1 VQQAND
7 GTGEE
12 QSSERGVQVVA
23 AFACCVTRDQLTNDF
38 ERQQQLRRSSLGC
51 RKTGASYL
59 KKIGVSMSTRSL
71 SIATA
76 LAGLL
81 ALTATGA
88 DAKPHSDQQSA
99 TGDRPAIAKNFTGKT
114 KTYARTGKGKRQ
126 AKYGKSRRTASKKGL
141 KSRSL
146 TSYASGGTS
155 RSCLQPQA
163 RALLNRIESQFGSVS
178 IVSTCR
184 AGAVI
189 ATSGKP
195 SKHRYG
201 MAIDFDAGSRKG
213 AIVNW
218 LIKNHHSG
226 GTMTYR
232 DMSHI
237 HVDIGSRFVSLG
249 ANSGRG

>member
-1 VQQAND
+1 
-7 GTGEE
+7 
-12 QSSERGVQVVA
+12 
-23 AFACCVTRDQLTNDF
+23 
-38 ERQQQLRRSSLGC
+38 
-51 RKTGASYL
+51 
-59 KKIGVSMSTRSL
+59 MSTRFL
-71 SIATA
+71 SIAAA
-76 LAGLL
+76 LAGVV
-81 ALTATGA
+81 ALSVTGA
-88 DAKPHSDQQSA
+88 EARTHSDKSSA
-99 TGDRPAIAKNFTGKT
+99 GADRPSIAKNYTVKSNSR
-114 KTYARTGKGKRQ
+114 YAAKSKGKRT
-126 AKYGKSRRTASKKGL
+126 AKYGKKRNYAGKKGL
-141 KSRSL
+141 KSRSF
-146 TSYASGGTS
+146 TNYASGGTS

-201 MAIDFDAGSRKG
+201 LAIDFDAGGRKG

-232 DMSHI
+232 DMGHI
-237 HVDIGSRFVSLG
+237 HVDIGARFVSLS

>member
-1 VQQAND
+1 
-7 GTGEE
+7 
-12 QSSERGVQVVA
+12 
-23 AFACCVTRDQLTNDF
+23 
-38 ERQQQLRRSSLGC
+38 
-51 RKTGASYL
+51 
-59 KKIGVSMSTRSL
+59 MSTRFL
-71 SIATA
+71 SIAAA
-76 LAGLL
+76 LAG
-81 ALTATGA
+81 AVAFSA
-88 DAKPHSDQQSA
+88 SSAEARPHSDSA
-99 TGDRPAIAKNFTGKT
+99 AASGERPSIAKNYTVKSNSR
-114 KTYARTGKGKRQ
+114 YASKSKGKRT
-126 AKYGKSRRTASKKGL
+126 AKSGRKSTYASRNGL
-141 KSRSL
+141 KSRSV
-146 TSYASGGTS
+146 TNYASGGTS

-163 RALLNRIESQFGSVS
+163 RALLNRIESEFGSVS

-201 MAIDFDAGSRKG
+201 LAIDFDAGSRKG

-232 DMSHI
+232 DMDHI